1 MDLVIIF
8 MMFLALL
15 WPHWSEASAA
25 EIPPLMLANVYQPG
39 INVTD
44 YYVSE
49 KLDGVRAYWD
59 GHQLLTRSG
68 RVIPA
73 PTWFISALPSTPMD
87 GELWSGRGEFSWLAG
102 VLNRTQQHDE
112 DWRKIR
118 YMVFDLPQMATTFTE
133 RLWVLRTLVAQQG
146 NPQLKVLEQIR
157 VSSEQAL
164 EQKLQ
169 RITAGGGEGVML
181 HRAASL
187 YQARRTADL
196 LKFKLTDDDEARV
209 IGYVPGEGKYRGE
222 LGALL
227 VRMGDGREFRL
238 GTGFSDDER
247 RNPPPLGA
255 TVTFAYNGLTNTGLP
270 RFARFLRIRPAE

>member
-1 MDLVIIF
+1 MDLIIIF
-8 MMFLALL
+8 LMFLALL

-25 EIPPLMLANVYQPG
+25 DIPQLMLANVYQPG
-39 INVTD
+39 IDITE

-49 KLDGVRAYWD
+49 KLDGVRAYWN

-73 PTWFISALPSTPMD
+73 PAWFISALPSTPMD

-102 VLNRTQQHDE
+102 VLNRSQQRDE

-146 NPQLKVLEQIR
+146 NPQLKVLEQVR

-169 RITAGGGEGVML
+169 RITAAGGEGVML

-196 LKFKLTDDDEARV
+196 LKFKLTEDDEARV

>member
-73 PTWFISALPSTPMD
+73 PAWFISALPSTPMD

>member
-8 MMFLALL
+8 LMFLALL

-73 PTWFISALPSTPMD
+73 PAWFISALPSTPMD

-102 VLNRTQQHDE
+102 VLNRSQQRDE

-146 NPQLKVLEQIR
+146 NPQLKVLEQVR

-169 RITAGGGEGVML
+169 RITAAGGEGVML

-196 LKFKLTDDDEARV
+196 LKFKLTEDDEARV

>member
-8 MMFLALL
+8 LMLLALL

-73 PTWFISALPSTPMD
+73 PAWFISALPSTPMD

-102 VLNRTQQHDE
+102 VLNRSQQRDE

-146 NPQLKVLEQIR
+146 NPQLKVLEQVRI
-157 VSSEQAL
+157 SSEQAL

-169 RITAGGGEGVML
+169 RITAAGGEGVML

-196 LKFKLTDDDEARV
+196 LKFKLTEDDEARV